1 MKPATEKRWRRSCV
15 IVVLAGLAPCALSQE
30 HDAEQLRE
38 IKKLYEQVVGDGR
51 STISVEEGRRALEQ
65 LESWDLQPAM
75 VDARHRRLALLCYVY
90 ASLATG
96 DAEASRSRLESLQ
109 AEYPDDREALV
120 AACCVACTVGDGKLG
135 ITALRKL
142 SAAAQD
148 AEKSRLRALTRRF
161 KLVGS
166 RAPNISVT
174 TARRSEVSFAARE
187 GKALVVFFWNLRK
200 SLSGKQVQA
209 MRRLYSA
216 YRKSENVEFLG
227 VSANSERD
235 KGKAMSFVRAKGLG
249 WQHHY
254 ETKSAGAPITHR
266 AFRAGS
272 QPMQIVIDGDGVIR
286 GVGDIGDPALVYAL
300 RATVAEAEGRAE
312 PPESR
317 SAGGK
322 ATSRDPLPPAGEKKG
337 DAKQPKELRN
347 DMEAEAKVRQAR
359 LFLRTGLRTK
369 AKQIMRG
376 VVAKYPGTIQAKYC
390 REMLESMP

>member
-15 IVVLAGLAPCALSQE
+15 LVMLAGLAPCALAQKNTT
-30 HDAEQLRE
+30 EQRGE
-38 IKKLYEQVVGDGR
+38 IEKLYDQVVGDGR
-51 STISVEEGRRALEQ
+51 STISVEEGREALEQ
-65 LESWDLQPAM
+65 LDSWDLQPAV
-75 VDARHRRLALLCYVY
+75 VDQRHRRLALLCYVY

-96 DAEASRSRLESLQ
+96 DAEAARGRLESLQ
-109 AEYPDDREALV
+109 AEFPDDRDTLL
-120 AACCVACTVGDGKLG
+120 AACGVACTVGDGKLG

-142 SAAAQD
+142 SAGAEGG
-148 AEKSRLRALTRRF
+148 EKSRLRTLSRRF

-166 RAPNISVT
+166 RAPNMSVT
-174 TARRSEVSFAARE
+174 TVRKSEVSFAVRE
-187 GKALVVFFWNLRK
+187 GKTLVVFFWNLRK
-200 SLSGKQVQA
+200 SLSGEQVQA
-209 MRRLYSA
+209 MRRLHSA
-216 YRKSENVEFLG
+216 YRKNENIEFLG
-227 VSANSERD
+227 VSANSARD
-235 KGKAMSFVRAKGLG
+235 KGKAMSFARKKGLR

-254 ETKSAGAPITHR
+254 ETKSAGAPITHK

-272 QPMQIVIDGDGVIR
+272 RPMQVVIDGDGVIR

-322 ATSRDPLPPAGEKKG
+322 ATSREPLPPPGDKKSDG
-337 DAKQPKELRN
+337 KQPKELRN

-359 LFLRTGLRTK
+359 LFLRTGMRTK

-376 VVAKYPGTIQAKYC
+376 VIAKYPGTTQAKYC